1 MYKVLIVE
9 DDPMV
14 AMINEQYVSRNNNF
28 SVVKTCRNGQEAL
41 DFLSGEKGE
50 EIDLVIMDVFMPL
63 LSGVEALKKIR
74 ELKLHCE
81 VIMVTAAN
89 DAATLEETMHLGVI
103 DFLIKPFA
111 YERFQIALEK
121 FISNRNAFRDSPVLN
136 QSSVDS
142 IITNAQKVGG
152 KEYPK
157 GIQEKTLGL
166 IRDYFEKNSGWLS
179 GEIIAENV
187 GLSSVTIRRY
197 MNFLVGSGEVE
208 ESINYETGGRPSMLY
223 KGKER

>member
-74 ELKLHCE
+74 GITKEQRC
-81 VIMVTAAN
+81 N
-89 DAATLEETMHLGVI
+89 G
-103 DFLIKPFA
+103 
-111 YERFQIALEK
+111 
-121 FISNRNAFRDSPVLN
+121 
-136 QSSVDS
+136 SSVVPYIAVD
-142 IITNAQKVGG
+142 
-152 KEYPK
+152 
-157 GIQEKTLGL
+157 GIV
-166 IRDYFEKNSGWLS
+166 ISG
-179 GEIIAENV
+179 
-187 GLSSVTIRRY
+187 R
-197 MNFLVGSGEVE
+197 
-208 ESINYETGGRPSMLY
+208 
-223 KGKER
+223 